1 MKHPISSGVRPLSL
15 LLAAVLAACGGSDG
29 GGATD
34 TGSSNGGSGTGTVG
48 SGNGGGVATSRYS
61 AEIRR
66 TEMGVPHVK
75 AATWSGAG
83 YGYGY
88 AQAQDNLCTMADSFL
103 TYRGERS
110 RYFGGEAQAVYD
122 STIARPRNIDSDFF
136 HRHVLAA
143 DVVDAMAAAQPE
155 RLRQLVDGF
164 AAGYNRY
171 VSEARAGNGAHAA
184 CRSADWVQA
193 ISTQDIWRRMYAANL
208 AGGYSNF
215 VAGIANATPP
225 VATTTPARTSGGTS
239 ASKTTD
245 GATVAATFDPAAT
258 RAPHL
263 EVGGTRGVGS
273 NMYGF
278 GSAVTGEGS
287 SVLFGNPHWYWK
299 GPDRFYQAQLTIPG
313 ELDVS
318 GASFLGVPVML
329 IGFNDSVAW
338 SHTVSTARRFGF
350 FELKLVPGDPTSY
363 QRDGRN
369 VRMTPRAITVQ
380 VRDAAGTT
388 TAVTRTLYASEHGP
402 MINLALLNP
411 ALAWSGT
418 TAFAI
423 RDINGANYR
432 TFRNWL
438 RWNQAKSLDEFIA
451 IQREESAIPWVNT
464 VAVGRDR
471 AQAWYADIGAV
482 PNVSPEQVAGCTT
495 AFGQAVAAAIPDAP
509 FFDGSRSACDWRTD
523 ADSAQ
528 TGAIGPARMPS
539 LLRDDYVG
547 NMNDSHWSTN
557 VRAPLTG
564 FPPIFG
570 PAGTQALTL
579 RTRLGHQ
586 MALQRLAGTDGY
598 PGNQAGSAVV
608 RQMVLDSRVFSAERF
623 KTQALNLVCT
633 TPQIAVAGAGS
644 VDVTAACT
652 ALRAWDDTGS
662 ATARGSHLW
671 DEFWR
676 AIPLTDAQ
684 LYAVPFD
691 PANPIDTP
699 RDLRASAADA
709 LRQVFG
715 TAVAKSAAGGFAPD
729 TQRGDLL
736 YATRG
741 GGRIPLFG
749 GCGEIGYFTVTCS
762 DNPIERGGYT
772 MDGLAEGNS
781 YMQVVSFPSN
791 TVQAHTFLT
800 FSLSDDPASAHYGDY
815 TRAYGARQWVRMPF
829 TDAEI
834 AASPGYATVTV
845 RE

>member
-1 MKHPISSGVRPLSL
+1 MRCALPSGARPLSL
-15 LLAAVLAACGGSDG
+15 VLATSLAACGGGGDG
-29 GGATD
+29 GGGIAD
-34 TGSSNGGSGTGTVG
+34 AFNAKSS
-48 SGNGGGVATSRYS
+48 GVATVAASRYS

-66 TEMGVPHVK
+66 TALGVPHIK
-75 AATWSGAG
+75 ASTWSGAG

-88 AQAQDNLCTMADSFL
+88 AQAQDNLCTMADAFL

-110 RYFGGEAQAVYD
+110 RYFGGEARAVYD

-136 HRHVLAA
+136 HRHVLAD
-143 DVVDAMAAAQPE
+143 DVIAAMTAAQPE
-155 RLRQLVDGF
+155 RLRQLVENF
-164 AAGYNRY
+164 AAGDNRY
-171 VSEARAGNGAHAA
+171 VAQARAGARAHAA
-184 CRSADWVQA
+184 CRSAAWVQP
-193 ISTQDIWRRMYAANL
+193 ITPQDIWRRMVAANL

-215 VAGIANATPP
+215 VAGIANAAPP
-225 VATTTPARTSGGTS
+225 TTTRSARVTPAARS
-239 ASKTTD
+239 AP
-245 GATVAATFDPAAT
+245 AAPVLAALDPAAT

-273 NMYGF
+273 NMHGF

-350 FELKLVPGDPTSY
+350 FQLQLVPGDPTSY

-369 VRMTPRAITVQ
+369 VKMTARPVTVQ
-380 VRDAAGTT
+380 VRNAAGATD
-388 TAVTRTLYASEHGP
+388 AVTRTLYTSEYGP
-402 MINLALLNP
+402 MVDLAPLNP

-432 TFRNWL
+432 SFRNWL
-438 RWNQAKSLDEFIA
+438 RWNQAKSLDEFVA

-464 VAVGRDR
+464 VAVGRGR
-471 AQAWYADIGAV
+471 AQVWYADIGAV
-482 PNVSPEQVAGCTT
+482 PNVSPEQTAGCTT
-495 AFGQAVAAAIPDAP
+495 AFGQAVAAAIPNAP
-509 FFDGSRSACDWRTD
+509 FFDGSRGACDWRND

-539 LLRDDYVG
+539 LLRDDDVG
-547 NMNDSHWSTN
+547 NMNDSYWSTN

-564 FPPIFG
+564 FPAIFG

-598 PGNQAGSAVV
+598 PGNRAGSATV
-608 RQMVLDSRVFSAERF
+608 RQMVLNSRVFSAERF

-633 TPQIAVAGAGS
+633 TPQIAVAGVGP
-644 VDVTAACT
+644 VDVTAACA
-652 ALRAWDDTGS
+652 ALRAWDDTGN
-662 ATARGSHLW
+662 ANARGSHLW

-676 AIPLTDAQ
+676 AIPLDDAR
-684 LYAVPFD
+684 LYAVAFD
-691 PANPIDTP
+691 PADPIDTP
-699 RDLRASAADA
+699 RDLRASAAEA
-709 LRQVFG
+709 LRQAFG
-715 TAVAKSAAGGFAPD
+715 TAVAKAAAGGVVANA
-729 TQRGDLL
+729 QRGDLL

-741 GGRIPLFG
+741 GRIALYG
-749 GCGEIGYFTVTCS
+749 GCGEVGYFTVACS
-762 DNPIERGGYT
+762 DHPIEKGSYT
-772 MDGLAEGNS
+772 MDGLPEGNS

-791 TVQAHTFLT
+791 KVQAHTFLT

-815 TRAYGARQWVRMPF
+815 TRAYGAKQWVRMPF

-834 AASPGYATVTV
+834 AASLGYTTTTV

>member
-1 MKHPISSGVRPLSL
+1 MRHPTSRGIRPLSL
-15 LLAAVLAACGGSDG
+15 LLAALLAACGGGGGDG
-29 GGATD
+29 GNATGA
-34 TGSSNGGSGTGTVG
+34 GNNGGAAVG
-48 SGNGGGVATSRYS
+48 SGGGVVASRYS

-66 TEMGVPHVK
+66 TEMGVPHIRST
-75 AATWSGAG
+75 TWAGAG

-110 RYFGGEAQAVYD
+110 RYFGGEAQLAYD

-136 HRHVLAA
+136 HRHVLTAE
-143 DVVDAMAAAQPE
+143 VVDAMVAAQPE
-155 RLRQLVDGF
+155 RLRQLVEGF

-193 ISTQDIWRRMYAANL
+193 IAPQDIWRRMVAANL

-225 VATTTPARTSGGTS
+225 VAMPPARTSGGAPVSKSS
-239 ASKTTD
+239 AD
-245 GATVAATFDPAAT
+245 AAALAAFDAAATVPP
-258 RAPHL
+258 RL

-318 GASFLGVPVML
+318 GASFLGVPVVL

-350 FELKLVPGDPTSY
+350 FQLQLVPGDPTSY
-363 QRDGRN
+363 LRDGRS
-369 VRMTPRAITVQ
+369 VKMTARPITVQ
-380 VRDAAGTT
+380 VRDAAGNTA
-388 TAVTRTLYASEHGP
+388 AVTRTLYASEHGP
-402 MINLALLNP
+402 MVDLAGLNP
-411 ALAWSGT
+411 ALAWNGT

-423 RDINGANYR
+423 RDINAQNYR

-451 IQREESAIPWVNT
+451 IQREEAAIPWVNT
-464 VAVGRDR
+464 VAVGRGS
-471 AQAWYADIGAV
+471 AQAWYADMGAV

-495 AFGQAVAAAIPDAP
+495 AFGRAVAAAIPGAP
-509 FFDGSRSACDWRTD
+509 FFDGSRGACDWRTD

-528 TGAIGPARMPS
+528 PGAIGPSRMPS

-564 FPPIFG
+564 YPAIFG
-570 PAGTQALTL
+570 PEGTQSLSL

-598 PGNQAGSAVV
+598 PGNQATSAIV
-608 RQMVLDSRVFSAERF
+608 RQMVLNGRVFSAERF
-623 KTQALNLVCT
+623 KTQALARVCA
-633 TPQIAVAGAGS
+633 TPQIAVAGVGP
-644 VDVTAACT
+644 VDVTAACA
-652 ALRAWDDTGS
+652 ALRAWDDTGN

-676 AIPLTDAQ
+676 TIPLTDAQ
-684 LYAVPFD
+684 RYAVPFD
-691 PANPIDTP
+691 PADPLNTP
-699 RDLRASAADA
+699 RDLRADAGDA
-709 LRQVFG
+709 LRQAFG
-715 TAVAKSAAGGFAPD
+715 GAVARSAAGGFSPD
-729 TQRGDLL
+729 ARRGDLL

-741 GGRIPLFG
+741 TRIPLYG
-749 GCGEIGYFTVTCS
+749 GCGEVGYFTVTCS
-762 DNPIERGGYT
+762 DNPIERGGYNL
-772 MDGLAEGNS
+772 DGQPEGNS

-815 TRAYGARQWVRMPF
+815 TRAYGAKQWVRMPF
-829 TDAEI
+829 TDVEI